1 MLDLALFFTTSD
13 VAHLRH
19 ENCLRHHD
27 LEMVSEVQIHPD
39 FLQVLHENLALDPSL
54 DPVEALEV
62 FRQKRA
68 EVEAGAELQVDD
80 DLKV

>member
-1 MLDLALFFTTSD
+1 MD
-13 VAHLRH
+13 HLLH
-19 ENCLRHHD
+19 ENCLRHHHD

-39 FLQVLHENLALDPSL
+39 VLQGFHENLALDPSL

-68 EVEAGAELQVDD
+68 EVEADAEPQVGDQN
-80 DLKV
+80 LKVKKKM